1 MLERL
6 QLTRLSS
13 THWQNLKRIKKKT
26 GRKQLKSIMTK
37 RKARKMT
44 KEVMWILLKNKSFIR
59 NRSVIDYASWVNWT
73 NFQRIVDSIT
83 PEALFLTLYYG
94 TGVLLI
100 RSDEFKG
107 FYDKFIIG
115 AQNMSSFC
123 SAYSG
128 EPFNY
133 TTVARGSLIYFLV
146 DANIVALLRSPGH
159 CRQQTDN
166 SWIDSAWTVG

>member
-1 MLERL
+1 MEEGNEDEAWT
-6 QLTRLSS
+6 QETD
-13 THWQNLKRIKKKT
+13 
-26 GRKQLKSIMTK
+26 
-37 RKARKMT
+37 
-44 KEVMWILLKNKSFIR
+44 EVQNKSYRKRSKKNGVSDKGRGDVDFVEKQKFHPKQVRHFIYQSE
-59 NRSVIDYASWVNWT
+59 SVNFA

-133 TTVARGSLIYFLV
+133 TTVARGSLKYFMV
-146 DANIVALLRSPGH
+146 INTNILALLRSTGH
-159 CRQQTDN
+159 C
-166 SWIDSAWTVG
+166 I